1 MQHFVKQT
9 FHASEE
15 AFGLGEIAQTGCI
28 RVPRVISVE
37 DHQITLEMIECEPPT
52 REFWTRFGAE
62 LARLHRIPQREFG
75 FVIDNHIGATPQA
88 NPRSSEKIW
97 ADYFIDFRLKP
108 MAKRVKDPAIDYA
121 AVYRELAA
129 VDEPPSLVHG
139 DLWNGNFLCAVGGE
153 PVLIDP
159 APYWGHR
166 EVDLAMS
173 ELFGG
178 FAPEFYES
186 YAREFPLLAGYER
199 RREIY
204 NLYHLLNHWV
214 LFGGAYQRQS
224 LALIELI
231 GAW

>member
-1 MQHFVKQT
+1 
-9 FHASEE
+9 
-15 AFGLGEIAQTGCI
+15 LGEIAQTGTI
-28 RVPRVISVE
+28 RTPKVISVE
-37 DHQITLEMIECEPPT
+37 DHQIVLEKIECAPPT
-52 REFWTRFGAE
+52 REFWTKFGTQ
-62 LARLHRIPQREFG
+62 LAQMHKIEQRGFG

-88 NPRSSEKIW
+88 NPRTEDKLW

-108 MAKRVKDPAIDYA
+108 MAKRLKLEMDYA
-121 AVYRELAA
+121 PVYQLLAP
-129 VDEPPSLVHG
+129 VDETPSLVHG
-139 DLWNGNFLCAVGGE
+139 DLWNGNFLCAENGD

-186 YAREFPLLAGYER
+186 YSREYPVQAGYEQR
-199 RREIY
+199 RDVY

-214 LFGGAYQRQS
+214 LFGGAYQRQAR
-224 LALIELI
+224 ALIELI
-231 GAW
+231 ATY